1 MTREDVLR
9 ELELLPVWHLR
20 TALLQ
25 AAVLESAPL
34 PAAADIETLPEI
46 PLETLPETVAETLV
60 ETARETPLALSSEPI
75 TPLPVV
81 PSPTVWTQLSS
92 EDGLWLFA
100 LAQASLTPEE
110 SQLLQNMCKAM
121 RIVVTAPQPMD
132 DILTA
137 MQASPAKMVIAFGV
151 QAAQQLLASTEGLA
165 ALRAQVHDCHGKS
178 LVATHALGHLLLQPL
193 DKAQTWHDL
202 RLAMQALAALQAA

>member
-34 PAAADIETLPEI
+34 PAAADIEILPEI
-46 PLETLPETVAETLV
+46 PLETLPETVAEAV
-60 ETARETPLALSSEPI
+60 TP
-75 TPLPVV
+75 V
-81 PSPTVWTQLSS
+81 PEMVSPTVWTQLSS
-92 EDGLWLFA
+92 EDGLWLLA

-121 RIVVTAPQPMD
+121 RMVATAPQPMED
-132 DILTA
+132 ALTA

>member
-20 TALLQ
+20 TALPQL
-25 AAVLESAPL
+25 AALEPASL

-46 PLETLPETVAETLV
+46 PLATLPEIVAETLIEAV
-60 ETARETPLALSSEPI
+60 TP
-75 TPLPVV
+75 V
-81 PSPTVWTQLSS
+81 PEMVSPTVWTQLSS

-121 RIVVTAPQPMD
+121 RIVATAPQPMED
-132 DILTA
+132 ALTA

>member
-20 TALLQ
+20 TALPQ
-25 AAVLESAPL
+25 AAALDPAPL

-46 PLETLPETVAETLV
+46 PLETLPETVTEAVIETGIETMAE
-60 ETARETPLALSSEPI
+60 
-75 TPLPVV
+75 TPLPVAA
-81 PSPTVWTQLSS
+81 SPTVWTQFSS

-121 RIVVTAPQPMD
+121 RIVATAPQPMED
-132 DILTA
+132 ALTA

-202 RLAMQALAALQAA
+202 RLAMQALAALQTA

>member
-20 TALLQ
+20 TALPQ
-25 AAVLESAPL
+25 AAALDPAPL
-34 PAAADIETLPEI
+34 PAAADIETLPETVTEAVI
-46 PLETLPETVAETLV
+46 ETGIETMAE
-60 ETARETPLALSSEPI
+60 
-75 TPLPVV
+75 TPLPVAA
-81 PSPTVWTQLSS
+81 SPTVWTQLSS
-92 EDGLWLFA
+92 EDGLWLLA

-121 RIVVTAPQPMD
+121 RIVATAPQPMED
-132 DILTA
+132 ALTA

-202 RLAMQALAALQAA
+202 RLAMQALAALQTA